1 MTKTVKISGVTF
13 ELRDFDKET
22 NIDSKFMLTK
32 KFPSKIAFVDESE
45 VPGVEA
51 GTKLFVPYRYT
62 DALKEYIDFERK
74 IATAGFTKTEAKEFF
89 LKIKES
95 TKRYFS
101 IFDINRI
108 ARVFVSSGV
117 HVRFWIWG
125 SECEFVGGKYF
136 ENGVEIGNYETK
148 NRNYIESLKCFA
160 EYFGCECHFVDD
172 APVPGTPG
180 VEDTSMELSDDVLD
194 EIIKSGTPAPAT
206 LIYDAGNAE
215 EAINALTAN
224 YEPQELKEFMQS
236 FMRVLE
242 TMKNAGED
250 ISIYKNAVKLLGH
263 DLHVAPFKFWV
274 TDWYFD
280 DRNYALIVKALKAG
294 EKYEMEEV

>member
-13 ELRDFDKET
+13 ELRDVTDKDYAEAVHIPENMNIRYVARVVKT
-22 NIDSKFMLTK
+22 EYPENPGLKLGTEYFLTYHYNIDLSDVIRL
-32 KFPSKIAFVDESE
+32 A
-45 VPGVEA
+45 
-51 GTKLFVPYRYT
+51 
-62 DALKEYIDFERK
+62 
-74 IATAGFTKTEAKEFF
+74 
-89 LKIKES
+89 
-95 TKRYFS
+95 
-101 IFDINRI
+101 
-108 ARVFVSSGV
+108 
-117 HVRFWIWG
+117 
-125 SECEFVGGKYF
+125 
-136 ENGVEIGNYETK
+136 
-148 NRNYIESLKCFA
+148 
-160 EYFGCECHFVDD
+160 

-294 EKYEMEEV
+294 EKYETEEV